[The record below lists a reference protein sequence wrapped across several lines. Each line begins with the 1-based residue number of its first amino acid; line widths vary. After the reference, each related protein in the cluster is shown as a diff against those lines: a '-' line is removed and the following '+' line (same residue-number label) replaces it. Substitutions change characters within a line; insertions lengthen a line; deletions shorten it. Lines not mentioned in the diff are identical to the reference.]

1 VIRNRQSQNL
11 APTQTV
17 GAQPM
22 NERTIKIVLGY
33 IAIAI
38 LVLFV
43 GYSYSVNLAFN
54 APLEVSNQF
63 LHDIQAGHASSA
75 YVLFSSQAQ
84 ATLTH
89 SQFGADVAKSGAILN
104 TSATIT
110 DRKSLH
116 PDSHAAS
123 EITYEI
129 KGTDGKTH
137 IVVVTLTKVN
147 NDWKVLNFTNNPK

>member
-1 VIRNRQSQNL
+1 MIRNSASQNL
-11 APTQTV
+11 APIPTI
-17 GAQPM
+17 GARQI
-22 NERTIKIVLGY
+22 NQRTIKKVPRY
-33 IAIAI
+33 IGIAI

-43 GYSYSVNLAFN
+43 GNSYFVNSAFP
-54 APLEVSNQF
+54 APQAVSNQF

-75 YVLFSSQAQ
+75 YALFSSQTQ
-84 ATLTH
+84 ANL
-89 SQFGADVAKSGAILN
+89 SLFQFGADVANSGAILN
-104 TSATIT
+104 TSARIT

-129 KGTDGKTH
+129 RGTDSKPH

-147 NDWKVLNFTNNPK
+147 NDWKVLNFTNNPR